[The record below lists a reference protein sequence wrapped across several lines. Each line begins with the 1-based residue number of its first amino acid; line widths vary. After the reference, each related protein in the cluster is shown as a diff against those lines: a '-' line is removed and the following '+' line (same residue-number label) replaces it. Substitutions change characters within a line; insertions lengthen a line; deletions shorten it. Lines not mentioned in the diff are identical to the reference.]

1 MPDERLLESERAKV
15 RHEYEK
21 ELDRL
26 KQEMAAEKQSNAL
39 LQSSMK
45 QLKTKYEHEIHNV
58 NTRLAS
64 AAKLANAASA
74 VSIRESRCCKGG

>member
-64 AAKLANAASA
+64 AANA